1 MPILSHGRE
10 SFMSELGG
18 LIERGLARINELHV
32 HELGRVLEAA
42 ISVIHPNDR
51 RSGRESLDIFTSK
64 SVEATNAFLQSARE
78 LVLSAVKSTNTV
90 LTPVK
95 VDELISLVR
104 GGLREG
110 LYLRRFE
117 GYESAFARR
126 VASYGNTMKLSDFRA
141 DLSKAAL
148 HAGASNRIRASVREL
163 EDALLTELERQ
174 HNTRAFAKKVLQHS
188 GDRQMSYSA
197 STFNVMIASPGDV
210 ASERAIVRD
219 VVYEW
224 NAVNAN
230 SRRVVLLPVG
240 WETHSS
246 PEMGATAQTII
257 NRQVLSK
264 CDLLVGVFW
273 TRIGTATER
282 HLSGTVEE
290 IEEHIS
296 AGKPAMLYFSSQ
308 PVALDMVDMDQVQK
322 LKAFKASC
330 QSRGL
335 FETYDSH
342 HEFKD
347 KFYRQLQLKVNEHPL
362 FQAANVGGDEQ
373 AIVESH
379 TQLPPLSPEAR
390 VLLKEASQD
399 RGGTIIHVRYID
411 GTAIQTNEKNLISSN
426 ERREV
431 AKWEQALEELKS
443 KDLVVD
449 RDHKGEVFEITN
461 LGYQVADM
469 IAL

>member
-1 MPILSHGRE
+1 
-10 SFMSELGG
+10 
-18 LIERGLARINELHV
+18 
-32 HELGRVLEAA
+32 
-42 ISVIHPNDR
+42 
-51 RSGRESLDIFTSK
+51 
-64 SVEATNAFLQSARE
+64 
-78 LVLSAVKSTNTV
+78 
-90 LTPVK
+90 
-95 VDELISLVR
+95 
-104 GGLREG
+104 
-110 LYLRRFE
+110 
-117 GYESAFARR
+117 
-126 VASYGNTMKLSDFRA
+126 
-141 DLSKAAL
+141 
-148 HAGASNRIRASVREL
+148 
-163 EDALLTELERQ
+163 
-174 HNTRAFAKKVLQHS
+174 
-188 GDRQMSYSA
+188 MSYSA

-230 SRRVVLLPVG
+230 SRKVVLLPVG

-246 PEMGATAQTII
+246 PEMGASAQTII

-308 PVALDMVDMDQVQK
+308 PVVLDTVDIDQVQK

-342 HEFKD
+342 SEFRG

-362 FQAANVGGDEQ
+362 FQAANVAGDEQ
-373 AIVESH
+373 VIVESR
-379 TQLPPLSPEAR
+379 TQLPALSPEAR
-390 VLLKEASQD
+390 ILLKEASQD
-399 RGGTIIHVRYID
+399 RGGTIIHARYIG
-411 GTAIQTNEKNLISSN
+411 GTAIQTNGKNLIPSN

-443 KDLVVD
+443 EDLVVD
-449 RDHKGEVFEITN
+449 RAHKGEVFEITN

-469 IAL
+469 IVL